1 MALFEGTDGA
11 ELSTTLHCRLD
22 NDVLEID
29 MTAKFALRTATIVF
43 LVLGGVAKA
52 EETRLPTIPEATYT
66 RDQKAAAAATVS
78 GPRKTIDGPFAIWL
92 RSPELENRLQQVG
105 QYVRF
110 DTSLP
115 HKLNEF
121 AILVTA
127 VQWKAPF
134 EWSYHYPLAIKE
146 GMEPDVLKVVS
157 EGKRPDDMSD
167 DEALVY
173 DFTVQL
179 IQQKQVSDAVYDASV
194 KKFGERGFVDLIAV
208 DGYYSTVSMTLNVG
222 HYPASETGGPRL
234 TEAAVPK

>member
-1 MALFEGTDGA
+1 MP
-11 ELSTTLHCRLD
+11 
-22 NDVLEID
+22 
-29 MTAKFALRTATIVF
+29 AKLTVKTVTVIF
-43 LVLGGVAKA
+43 LMFGGVAKA
-52 EETRLPTIPEATYT
+52 EETRLPAIPEASYT
-66 RDQKAAAAATVS
+66 SEQKLAAAATVS

-127 VQWKAPF
+127 VQWKSPF

-146 GMEPDVLKVVS
+146 GMESDVLRVLS
-157 EGKRPDDMSD
+157 EGKRPDNMSN

-179 IQQKQVSDAVYDASV
+179 LQQKQVSDAVYDATV
-194 KKFGERGFVDLIAV
+194 RKFGERGVVDLIAV

-222 HYPASETGGPRL
+222 HYPAGATDGPRL
-234 TEAAVPK
+234 TEAATPK

>member
-1 MALFEGTDGA
+1 
-11 ELSTTLHCRLD
+11 
-22 NDVLEID
+22 
-29 MTAKFALRTATIVF
+29 MTAQPALKTAAIVV
-43 LVLGGVAKA
+43 LILGGVANA
-52 EETRLPTIPEATYT
+52 EETRLSPIPEAAYT
-66 RDQKAAAAATVS
+66 TDQKAAVAATVS
-78 GPRKTIDGPFAIWL
+78 EPRKTIDGPFAVWL

-127 VQWKAPF
+127 VQWKSPF

-146 GMEPDVLKVVS
+146 GIEPDVLKAVS
-157 EGKRPDDMSD
+157 EGKRPDTMSD

-179 IQQKQVSDAVYDASV
+179 LQQKQVSDAVYDATV
-194 KKFGERGFVDLIAV
+194 KKFGERGVVDLIAV